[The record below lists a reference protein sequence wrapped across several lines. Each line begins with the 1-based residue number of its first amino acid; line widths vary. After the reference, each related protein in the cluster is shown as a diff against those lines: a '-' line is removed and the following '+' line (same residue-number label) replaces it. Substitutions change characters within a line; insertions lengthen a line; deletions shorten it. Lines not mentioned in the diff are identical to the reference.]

1 MSKKIKIIYTILIFL
16 LLPTLILPQDETE
29 KKDTLWTPKGVIGLN
44 LSQVSFTNW
53 TQGGENSIS
62 FTILSNFG
70 LDYIG
75 NPWTWK
81 NNLKLTYGRTKTGNQ
96 EFRTNDNEI
105 FFESSIIRN
114 VGWVV
119 SPYAGVTARTAITD
133 GFKYGDTPEQIV
145 GFLDPLYL
153 TEGIG
158 VSYDKIENFSTRAG
172 LGFKQT
178 IADKFALQYSD
189 DPDTPEL
196 EKIKSETGIESVT
209 EYKWEFLENME
220 FSTYLRLFGTFEDI
234 SVWDVR
240 WDNSI
245 VAKINDYFN
254 VNFNVLLIY
263 DTDETLRTQLKQA
276 LQLGFSYTLF

>member
-1 MSKKIKIIYTILIFL
+1 MEKVYTIVIFL
-16 LLPTLILPQDETE
+16 LLSTMILPQNETE

-44 LSQVSFTNW
+44 VSQVSFTNW
-53 TQGGENSIS
+53 TQGGENSLS
-62 FTILSNFG
+62 FTIFTHFN

-75 NPWTWK
+75 DPWTWK

-96 EFRTNDNEI
+96 EIRTNDNEI
-105 FFESSIIRN
+105 FFESSVIRN

-119 SPYAGVTARTAITD
+119 NPYADVTARTAITD
-133 GFKYGDTPEQIV
+133 GFKYDDTPVQIV
-145 GFLDPLYL
+145 GFFDPLYL

-178 IADKFALQYSD
+178 IANKFAMQYSD
-189 DPDTPEL
+189 DSNTPEI
-196 EKIKSETGIESVT
+196 EKFKSETGIESVT
-209 EYKWEFLENME
+209 EYKWAFLENME
-220 FSTYLRLFGTFEDI
+220 FTTYLRLFGTFDDL

-240 WDNSI
+240 WDNTV

-254 VNFNVLLIY
+254 VNLNVLLIY

>member
-1 MSKKIKIIYTILIFL
+1 MEKVYTIVIFL
-16 LLPTLILPQDETE
+16 LLSTMILPQNETE

-44 LSQVSFTNW
+44 VSQVSFTNW
-53 TQGGENSIS
+53 TQGGENSLS
-62 FTILSNFG
+62 FTIFTHFS

-75 NPWTWK
+75 DPWTWK

-96 EFRTNDNEI
+96 EIRTNDNEI
-105 FFESSIIRN
+105 FFESSVIRN

-119 SPYAGVTARTAITD
+119 NPYADVTARTAITD
-133 GFKYGDTPEQIV
+133 GFKYDDTPVQIV
-145 GFLDPLYL
+145 GFFDPLYL

-178 IADKFALQYSD
+178 IANKFAMQYSD
-189 DPDTPEL
+189 DSNTPEI
-196 EKIKSETGIESVT
+196 EKFKSETGIESVT
-209 EYKWEFLENME
+209 EYKWAFLENME
-220 FSTYLRLFGTFEDI
+220 FTTYLRLFGTFDDL

-240 WDNSI
+240 WDNTV

-254 VNFNVLLIY
+254 VNLNVLLIY

>member
-1 MSKKIKIIYTILIFL
+1 M
-16 LLPTLILPQDETE
+16 ILPQNETE

-44 LSQVSFTNW
+44 VSQVSFTNW
-53 TQGGENSIS
+53 TQGGDNSLS
-62 FTILSNFG
+62 FTIFTHFN

-75 NPWTWK
+75 DPWTWK

-96 EFRTNDNEI
+96 GIRTNDNEI
-105 FFESSIIRN
+105 FFESSVIRN

-119 SPYAGVTARTAITD
+119 NPYADVTARTAITD
-133 GFKYGDTPEQIV
+133 GFKYDDTPVQIV
-145 GFLDPLYL
+145 GFFDPLYL

-178 IADKFALQYSD
+178 IANKFAMQYSD
-189 DPDTPEL
+189 DSNTPEI
-196 EKIKSETGIESVT
+196 EKFKSETGIESVT
-209 EYKWEFLENME
+209 EYKWAFLENME
-220 FSTYLRLFGTFEDI
+220 FTTYLRLFGTFDDL

-240 WDNSI
+240 WDNTV

-254 VNFNVLLIY
+254 VNLNVLLIY

>member
-1 MSKKIKIIYTILIFL
+1 MILA
-16 LLPTLILPQDETE
+16 QNETE

-44 LSQVSFTNW
+44 VSQVSFTNW
-53 TQGGENSIS
+53 TQGGDNSLS
-62 FTILSNFG
+62 FTIFTHFN

-75 NPWTWK
+75 DPWIWK

-96 EFRTNDNEI
+96 EIRTNDNEI
-105 FFESSIIRN
+105 FFESSVIRN

-119 SPYAGVTARTAITD
+119 NPYADVTARTAITD
-133 GFKYGDTPEQIV
+133 GFKYDDTPVQIV
-145 GFLDPLYL
+145 GFFDPLYL

-178 IADKFALQYSD
+178 IANKFAMQYSD
-189 DPDTPEL
+189 DSNTPEI
-196 EKIKSETGIESVT
+196 EKFKSETGIESVT
-209 EYKWEFLENME
+209 EYKWAFLENME
-220 FSTYLRLFGTFEDI
+220 FTTYLRLFGTFDDL

-240 WDNSI
+240 WDNTV

-254 VNFNVLLIY
+254 VNLNVLLIY